1 MPNKLV
7 DIQLWD
13 ANRTASITLPQEFD
27 NACTGYNQPTVRQI
41 LGRPSEMTIVL
52 NPHSELA
59 TGSTSDAWHLRKKK
73 ILRLIY
79 DDNKFQEWRIK
90 RTTRQTSGKQ
100 GFEIVGEPLVRDLA
114 YTNIR
119 KVLVTGDVVMN
130 LSFYGETLNSV
141 LTSILTANYNCPDLF
156 IKGDVTAGVI
166 SQEIRASFNGANF
179 NQVLNE
185 LASQANAEWNIVWND
200 IDDNY
205 LVNFYEL
212 GESAG
217 GQTEAPNRVIGM
229 GGTYGNRNSL
239 QVKSSEEDFF
249 SRIIGVA
256 GQGTETIGIAG
267 IQLTPTSI
275 YGTTYTIDE
284 DLILES
290 DFLVGYSE
298 TVYFGNEADGWE
310 QVTATVAPNQ
320 ITLDSAN
327 TFTQKCRFALGSSKK
342 KLIYLESPDAV
353 SDFGINEFTYRRT
366 DIGAAENLIAKAGV
380 TPDMS
385 TFVSGVPKGTVKVG
399 SPTVTEETSDEFVKF
414 GSKSAKVV
422 ADTGEG
428 LEFELD
434 LETDYP
440 YFSLLTY
447 LYVGAG
453 NVKVEFEDSNNSLVP
468 EGQFAETNSSNVQG
482 LSLSGAQPASGTAT
496 VRVLALEDATTFY
509 IDGWTLCNTSTSQPL
524 LPFMGAIDL
533 WKEMGNNLLQFGGN
547 QPNEYVGECWDDA
560 YFNDSAKEITIGSWV
575 TVKDGWN
582 GTDYEIDF
590 EGRVLELNYVDE
602 FKKGR
607 LKKRGI
613 KISNRKQDLEQFLN
627 SMYVTRSETQEN
639 QDVPIVPSLDALS
652 LAIKEGNIVIN
663 REGAVLVNLLQIG
676 TFDNNINYNS
686 GTAVWGFVTD
696 GSDIRFST
704 NGANVEFLDTD
715 VKISRVGF
723 YGASALSS
731 KPTVIG
737 SRGGNAALQSLVTAL
752 ENFGLITDS
761 TT

>member
-27 NACTGYNQPTVRQI
+27 NACTGYNQPTVRSQ
-41 LGRPSEMTIVL
+41 LGRPSEMTMVL
-52 NPHSELA
+52 NPTSLLA
-59 TGSTSDAWHLRKKK
+59 TASSSQTYRLRKKK
-73 ILRLIY
+73 IIRLVY
-79 DDNKFQEWRIK
+79 DDASFQEWRIK
-90 RTTRQTSGKQ
+90 RTERQTSGQQ
-100 GFEIVGEPLVRDLA
+100 GFQVVCEPIERDLA
-114 YTNIR
+114 HTNMR
-119 KVLVTGDVVMN
+119 KSLSTGDVVTN
-130 LSFYGETLNSV
+130 LSFYGETLTNVLSAI
-141 LTSILTANYNCPDLF
+141 LTSTYNCPSLF
-156 IKGDVTAGVI
+156 IKGDIEAGVA
-166 SQEIRASFNGANF
+166 SELIRASFNGANF

-185 LASQANAEWNIVWND
+185 LARQAEAEWFVSWSAVD
-200 IDDNY
+200 SAYKVD
-205 LVNFYEL
+205 FYDV
-212 GESAG
+212 GEFGG
-217 GQTEAPNRVIGM
+217 GQTEAPDRIIGM

-249 SRIIGVA
+249 SRIIGVG

-267 IQLTPTSI
+267 IQLTPTFVS
-275 YGTTYTIDE
+275 GTTYTIDE

-447 LYVGAG
+447 LYVSAG
-453 NVKVEFEDSNNSLVP
+453 SVKVEFEDSGSNLVP

-496 VRVLALEDATTFY
+496 IRVVALEASTTFY

-639 QDVPIVPSLDALS
+639 QDVPIVPSLDALA
-652 LAIKEGNIVIN
+652 LAIRSGKIEVT
-663 REGAVLVNLLQIG
+663 REGVISFISAFIG
-676 TFDNNINYNS
+676 EFLISQDGSGNTFLGSDGFNITFDSND
-686 GTAVWGFVTD
+686 AVIGFVNTSLNFEITSQWNITGLPTTAGTSNTVYLEAD
-696 GSDIRFST
+696 G
-704 NGANVEFLDTD
+704 
-715 VKISRVGF
+715 
-723 YGASALSS
+723 
-731 KPTVIG
+731 
-737 SRGGNAALQSLVTAL
+737 GGDFILKVA
-752 ENFGLITDS
+752 G
-761 TT
+761 